1 MVKVRLRSRT
11 FSLFVCLSLVLG
23 FFSTSPAQADE
34 LSDAKSSLVAA
45 STKLAS
51 LQNSLNIANN
61 DITTLTMKLNGTDT
75 STADG
80 PAIYASFQSQLD
92 TARAVKASIESQIP
106 TVQSEVNT
114 WTAKVATLTAAI
126 NAGNNCPADWG
137 LVASNFS
144 EGIDVGNFYFNSKVL
159 SEINKD
165 QRSTVVTTNFQISK
179 DGSNWI
185 NLITLS
191 SQSWIN
197 YANNSKY
204 STSPQYMGVIRD
216 SYTLLKYS
224 NAQVR
229 TITTLDK
236 QNCATYSIQSDAK
249 ALTTAAIPFAKTSIE
264 ELYTAYPQAFPNYQV
279 RDQAIS
285 AVAAIKSDL
294 TTQAGNGAVFN
305 FNKGYMG
312 NFQLVTYPRSGS
324 CNGDINVANVGYNS
338 TCELGI
344 YWLFG
349 SVIKF
354 VDSISVVG
362 GQSEAAKQQAA
373 MKPKLLEL
381 VVTAQKLYD
390 EFIALNREWGEF
402 VTKYED
408 NPGAATQADVDKA
421 LSFGPRFNAIYLPA
435 QDALNQIT
443 TIYNSQYLNSE
454 LAQLGAMARAQ
465 LMKTTPSMLSYQS
478 AVKNFAAEIS
488 NALNTPSADL
498 AKDTAKAKSY
508 EAMANQDLQV
518 ANSYMQDVINRWNKG
533 LYKSITQAALAKE
546 LNEVSQMRSMFV
558 ERSNNASQII
568 SQLNNSINNAK
579 NATEQ
584 AGWRSIQSIYS
595 NVIKIYSA
603 ALNAMDKVTSYHKM
617 VQPIGSA
624 EVQSELAKSNSLLSY
639 SNNEILNL
647 KSGFSEY
654 GSMVVAKKIV
664 SNASEYDAEVNRLQK
679 LLIGY
684 SQNISEINTGLALA
698 SKYLSTGADSQ
709 GWQQVQM
716 NYTSAMN
723 NLTSS
728 TSLIK
733 SMMLILAKQKKATTG
748 AGNESDAETSGPNFI
763 DDNGEDE
770 AAAGTIV
777 SKKDK
782 QGRYLITVTSNQAD
796 TDITIKAIK
805 SKSKAIVFNGTTD
818 ADGNYYLRTTR
829 KLVGYTLQLVLDSEI
844 LAKTS
849 KLK

>member
-1 MVKVRLRSRT
+1 MTLSSKKVRTTS
-11 FSLFVCLSLVLG
+11 FVVSVFLLLS
-23 FFSTSPAQADE
+23 FFVAAPAKADE
-34 LSDAKSSLVAA
+34 LSDAKDALTSAT
-45 STKLAS
+45 TKLAS
-51 LQNSLNIANN
+51 LSTALTNATN
-61 DITTLTMKLNGTDT
+61 DLTNLTAKLNATDT

-80 PAIYASFQSQLD
+80 PAIYASLQSQIA
-92 TARAVKASIESQIP
+92 TASAVKTTIEGQIP
-106 TVQSEVNT
+106 AAQSDVNT
-114 WTAKVATLTAAI
+114 WTAKVATITAAI
-126 NAGNNCPADWG
+126 NAANNCPADWG

-185 NLITLS
+185 NLTTLS
-191 SQSWIN
+191 SQAWTN

-204 STSPQYMGVIRD
+204 STSPQYTGVIRD

-236 QNCATYSIQSDAK
+236 QNCVTYSIQSDAK

-279 RDQAIS
+279 RDQAIA
-285 AVAAIKSDL
+285 AVATIKSDL

-312 NFQLVTYPRSGS
+312 SFQLVTYPRSGS

-344 YWLFG
+344 YWLYG
-349 SVIKF
+349 SVIKY

-373 MKPKLLEL
+373 MKPKLVAL
-381 VVTAQKLYD
+381 VVTAQKIYD

-443 TIYNSQYLNSE
+443 TIYNSQYINNE

-465 LMKTTPSMLSYQS
+465 LMKTTPSMLNYQS

-488 NALNTPSADL
+488 SALNTPSADL
-498 AKDTAKAKSY
+498 VKDTAKAKSY
-508 EAMANQDLQV
+508 DAMANQDMQA
-518 ANSYMQDVINRWNKG
+518 ANSYMQDVINKWNKG
-533 LYKSITQAALAKE
+533 IYKNITQAALAKE
-546 LNEVSQMRSMFV
+546 LNEVSQLRSMYV
-558 ERSNNASQII
+558 ERSNTASQII
-568 SQLNNSINNAK
+568 SQLNTSINNAK
-579 NATEQ
+579 NGTEQ

-595 NVIKIYSA
+595 NVIKVYST
-603 ALNAMDKVTSYHKM
+603 ALNAMDKATSYHKM
-617 VQPIGSA
+617 VQPIGSVEA
-624 EVQSELAKSNSLLSY
+624 QNELSRANNLLSVA
-639 SNNEILNL
+639 N
-647 KSGFSEY
+647 SEY
-654 GSMVVAKKIV
+654 SSLKNSASNYEAVVIAKKL
-664 SNASEYDAEVNRLQK
+664 ASTASSYDAEMNRLQK
-679 LLIGY
+679 LLDT
-684 SQNISEINTGLALA
+684 NTRSLMDMSSGLNLA
-698 SKYLSTGADSQ
+698 AKYLSTGQDVQ
-709 GWQQVQM
+709 TWEQVR
-716 NYTSAMN
+716 SAYVSAQ
-723 NLTSS
+723 NLLSNS
-728 TSLIK
+728 TQLIK
-733 SMMLILAKQKKATTG
+733 SMMAILMKQKGAATTDTS
-748 AGNESDAETSGPNFI
+748 NNSSDTGGPNFV
-763 DDNGEDE
+763 DDNGEE
-770 AAAGTIV
+770 EGAAGTIV

-782 QGRYLITVTSNQAD
+782 QGRFLITVTTNQAD

-805 SKSKAIVFNGTTD
+805 SKAKAIVFTGTTD
-818 ADGNYYLRTTR
+818 EDGNYYLRTTR
-829 KLVGYTLQLVLDSEI
+829 KLAGYTLQLVLDSEI
-844 LAKTS
+844 LAKTA